1 MNPSTDL
8 HPAVTGPVAEPV
20 TSYSAEDLLTGA
32 HAAVIRD
39 FGSSDVLSQA
49 VLHLVDCAS
58 HAATCLPHPDLTAAR
73 LALESARSA
82 VVAATYAVRMIH
94 DQGEGVV
101 A

>member
-1 MNPSTDL
+1 VNPSTDL
-8 HPAVTGPVAEPV
+8 HPARTGPASEPV
-20 TSYSAEDLLTGA
+20 PSPSAEELLAGA
-32 HAAVIRD
+32 HAAVIKD
-39 FGSSDVLSQA
+39 FGSADVLSQA